1 MRPKVATRPVRRYNH
16 SGFATWEGHYVRE
29 LWQFIDTQI
38 LSPAAFLGAV
48 FYAVVFAVVAGAL
61 ARLLK
66 IAVTQAMVRDHRN
79 LVDRTAA
86 PFVAQL
92 LGAVVYVIAALLYVQ
107 WVPQLR
113 GIGTALLAGASVASI
128 VLGMAAQNT
137 LSNLIAGMTLL
148 LYRPFQVGDRVQV
161 NAPTGLE
168 TGMVEA
174 ITLGY
179 TILRTGDNRRIVV
192 PNSVMA
198 NQVTVNLTSLD
209 PRIMVSVPF
218 RLGYDADIEKARGI
232 LMQLAKQHPKVQ
244 EVAGCP
250 LTALGESSM
259 TLTIQ
264 AWCVDAG
271 VAKQV
276 EFDLLEQAMK
286 RFHDEGIDVPFPSH
300 SIVLKGTPPSGEG
313 TSRA

>member
-1 MRPKVATRPVRRYNH
+1 MARLVKITV
-16 SGFATWEGHYVRE
+16 
-29 LWQFIDTQI
+29 TQ
-38 LSPAAFLGAV
+38 
-48 FYAVVFAVVAGAL
+48 AL
-61 ARLLK
+61 AR
-66 IAVTQAMVRDHRN
+66 DHRG

-92 LGAVVYVIAALLYVQ
+92 LGAVVYVIAAILYVQ

-113 GIGTALLAGASVASI
+113 GIGTALLAGAGVASVVI
-128 VLGMAAQNT
+128 GLAAQNT

-168 TGMVEA
+168 TGVVEV

-179 TILRTGDNRRIVV
+179 TILRTGDNRRVVV

-198 NQVTVNLTSLD
+198 NQVTVNLTSVD
-209 PRIMVSVPF
+209 RRIMVAVPF
-218 RLGYDADIEKARGI
+218 RVGHGADVEKVRGI
-232 LMQLAKQHPKVQ
+232 LMQLAKAHPHVQ
-244 EVAGCP
+244 EVVGCP
-250 LTALGESSM
+250 LTALGESNM
-259 TLTIQ
+259 TLTVQ

-276 EFDLLEQAMK
+276 EFDLLEEALK
-286 RFHDEGIDVPFPSH
+286 CFRVEGVEIPIPCQN
-300 SIVLKGTPPSGEG
+300 IVLKGTPQN
-313 TSRA
+313 